1 MKKQK
6 KRSVSLQHAKN
17 QQGPP
22 REVIQSIID
31 SFSNGQKKEAI
42 IAIEILTKDFPLE
55 ALLFNVCGS
64 FYQSTGQLDLAV
76 KKFEK
81 ALTLQPEYSE
91 VHYNLGVTLRE
102 LGKIEEAISCYKNA
116 ILLKH
121 AYPNAHYN
129 LGNAL
134 ITLKKYDDAIIH
146 FSFAVAINPKFSQAY
161 NNLGLAYKSLEN
173 DFEAGKNF
181 DKALAI
187 NPGYAEAANHRGG
200 IFQNTGDLEKAIEY
214 YEKSLAINPKLAD
227 AHNNIGLTE
236 KELNKTDSSI
246 RSFEKALS
254 VDPNYAN
261 AYYNLSQFNNYSF
274 SEKQIKNMQSILQTD
289 DMDQSN
295 LVAINFA
302 LAAVN
307 ENSGNNDMFFN
318 YLNEG
323 NRIRKIDLNYSFNT
337 SKKIIS
343 IIYKIF
349 AERPNSIKKS
359 LKNNDTSNKSPLFI
373 LGMPRSG
380 TSLVEQILSSHQA
393 VYGGGELSILMKLC
407 LPLIEGKLSNEKH
420 TNTYSEKDLILIREK
435 YLDSLN
441 QLNTSESIIS
451 DKTPANFQ
459 YIGIIL
465 SIFPNAKIIHLKRDP
480 RATCWSIYK
489 SKWSGNGYG
498 FSYNMDDL
506 VGYYGLYSKL
516 MNFWHEKFPGKI
528 YDICYEDLT
537 TNQEYETRNLLEY
550 CELDWDEKCLNFH
563 KNKRAVK
570 TASSMQVREKMYQGS
585 SDAWRKYAG
594 HIKPLIHGL
603 EPYLKK

>member
-1 MKKQK
+1 MLK
-6 KRSVSLQHAKN
+6 LL
-17 QQGPP
+17 
-22 REVIQSIID
+22 IIVVV
-31 SFSNGQKKEAI
+31 F
-42 IAIEILTKDFPLE
+42 
-55 ALLFNVCGS
+55 
-64 FYQSTGQLDLAV
+64 
-76 KKFEK
+76 
-81 ALTLQPEYSE
+81 
-91 VHYNLGVTLRE
+91 
-102 LGKIEEAISCYKNA
+102 
-116 ILLKH
+116 
-121 AYPNAHYN
+121 
-129 LGNAL
+129 
-134 ITLKKYDDAIIH
+134 
-146 FSFAVAINPKFSQAY
+146 
-161 NNLGLAYKSLEN
+161 
-173 DFEAGKNF
+173 
-181 DKALAI
+181 
-187 NPGYAEAANHRGG
+187 
-200 IFQNTGDLEKAIEY
+200 FQNTGDLEKAIEY

-407 LPLIEGKLSNEKH
+407 LPLIEGKLSNEK
-420 TNTYSEKDLILIREK
+420 TYK
-435 YLDSLN
+435 YL
-441 QLNTSESIIS
+441 
-451 DKTPANFQ
+451 F
-459 YIGIIL
+459 
-465 SIFPNAKIIHLKRDP
+465 
-480 RATCWSIYK
+480 
-489 SKWSGNGYG
+489 
-498 FSYNMDDL
+498 
-506 VGYYGLYSKL
+506 
-516 MNFWHEKFPGKI
+516 
-528 YDICYEDLT
+528 
-537 TNQEYETRNLLEY
+537 
-550 CELDWDEKCLNFH
+550 
-563 KNKRAVK
+563 
-570 TASSMQVREKMYQGS
+570 
-585 SDAWRKYAG
+585 
-594 HIKPLIHGL
+594 
-603 EPYLKK
+603 